1 MVTGFNTDVQHEGK
15 VFHVQTEDKG
25 TDNPI
30 IETLVYRGGE
40 ILAARRSSYADLV
53 RDGMSDAMIAER
65 IEAQHDQMIDDIRAG
80 KYDAKS
86 NLPFGAG
93 IITDRSFDEVVL
105 QYIKSL
111 SGSDPIVLEMDPTP
125 DLIQGSRARLDL
137 KVSRQEGGQGV
148 SGALVRVRAFDASG
162 TPRVLT
168 QGKTGE
174 DGRLRLSCALPVL
187 PAGQATLSIQAMN
200 GGELAEIRHPIE
212 APARRAAG

>member
-1 MVTGFNTDVQHEGK
+1 MVTGFNTDVQHDGK

-53 RDGMSDAMIAER
+53 RDGMAEDVIAER
-65 IEAQHDQMIDDIRAG
+65 IGAQHDQMIEDIRAG

-105 QYIKSL
+105 QYLKSL
-111 SGSDPIVLEMDPTP
+111 SGGDPIVLELDGTP
-125 DLIQGSRARLDL
+125 PLLQGSRAQLDL
-137 KVSRQEGGQGV
+137 RVSRQSGGQGV
-148 SGALVRVRAFDASG
+148 SGALVRVRAFDATG
-162 TPRVLT
+162 APRLLT

-174 DGRLRLSCALPVL
+174 DGRLQLACALPVL
-187 PAGQATLSIQAMN
+187 TGGEATLSIQAMN
-200 GGELAEIRHPIE
+200 GGELAEIRHPIQ
-212 APARRAAG
+212 ASARRAAG